1 MFGKKENQNTAETMI
16 KLDMVQYDLQKQQQ
30 YICDLSTIIKDI
42 DRRQKRGLV
51 YFLIIFILLA
61 LIVFLVEG

>member
-30 YICDLSTIIKDI
+30 YICDLSTMVKDI
-42 DRRQKRGLV
+42 NRRQKRDIIVFTL
-51 YFLIIFILLA
+51 IFILLM
-61 LIVFLVEG
+61 LIVALLEG